1 MDQAALLMP
10 WFQTLCRTRETLD
23 AVTKTLKEDFKSN
36 GFRHGDVAWRN
47 VGVYYADG
55 ELRAIVF
62 DMNTVEPSEADVDW
76 ITPALDSLAEK
87 LEAAS

>member
-1 MDQAALLMP
+1 MP
-10 WFQTLCRTRETLD
+10 WFQTPRRTK
-23 AVTKTLKEDFKSN
+23 KTLHAVATTPKEDFEAK

-62 DMNTVEPSEADVDW
+62 DMNTVEPCEADVDW
-76 ITPALDSLAEK
+76 I
-87 LEAAS
+87 